1 MNILSMLSILVAES
15 GLRKVKMRKMFK
27 MLKKIICQNPSG
39 LLGASTVSQTARAAI
54 YMIQIIR
61 IGVIEEYA
69 IRLLTRE
76 TDRGL
81 HDRPLT
87 PPRRRGG
94 FASTALP
101 TGESEEDAE
110 RFACTL

>member
-69 IRLLTRE
+69 IPPPHQRN
-76 TDRGL
+76 GSGAS
-81 HDRPLT
+81 RPPPNT
-87 PPRRRGG
+87 PPSAGRLRKHSSPDRRK
-94 FASTALP
+94 
-101 TGESEEDAE
+101 
-110 RFACTL
+110 